1 MKSFAWS
8 HSALTSFETCP
19 KRHYLIKVAK
29 LVEDKETEDMRWG
42 KRVHKAFE
50 NYFKHDT
57 PFSKVMERYQKFANV
72 FGERAEGADEVHV
85 ECQWTLNADLEQT
98 GWFDR
103 DAWVRAIADICVLK
117 GKKALVGDWKT
128 GKRKPDYDQLA
139 LLALMIFYIFP
150 HIDEV
155 YASFI
160 WLKDG
165 KIDKKTYYR
174 EEIDEL
180 WSLFTDRIERFEE
193 AFNFDTWPAK
203 PSGLCR
209 RHCPVGKQH
218 CSYCGD

>member
-29 LVEDKETEDMRWG
+29 LVEEKETDDMVWG

-50 NYFKHDT
+50 NYFAHDT
-57 PFSKVMERYQKFANV
+57 PFTKIMERYKKFADI
-72 FGERAEGADEVHV
+72 FEQRAEGADDLFV
-85 ECQWTLNADLEQT
+85 ECQWCLNIDQQQT
-98 GWFDR
+98 GWFDK
-103 DAWVRAIADICVLK
+103 DAWCRAIADICILK

-139 LLALMIFYIFP
+139 LLAIMIFLLFP

-174 EEIDEL
+174 EELDEL
-180 WSLFTDRIERFEE
+180 WSLFNDRIERFEE
-193 AFNFDTWPAK
+193 AFNFDNWPAK

-209 RHCPVGKQH
+209 KHCPVGKHH
-218 CSYCGD
+218 CSHCGE